1 MDKLDMNWILLI
13 NWIVISLIF
22 ISLIVNW
29 LVMEY
34 KLDSE
39 LLLIDKLD
47 N

>member
-1 MDKLDMNWILLI
+1 MYLTVVIDKLDSELN
-13 NWIVISLIF
+13 SLIS

-29 LVMEY
+29 LVMD

>member
-1 MDKLDMNWILLI
+1 MYLTVVIDKLDSELN
-13 NWIVISLIF
+13 SLIS
-22 ISLIVNW
+22 ILIVNW
-29 LVMEY
+29 LVMD

>member
-1 MDKLDMNWILLI
+1 MYLKVVIDKLDSELN
-13 NWIVISLIF
+13 SLIS

-29 LVMEY
+29 LVMD

>member
-1 MDKLDMNWILLI
+1 MYLTVVIDKLDSELN
-13 NWIVISLIF
+13 SLIS

>member
-29 LVMEY
+29 LVMD

>member
-1 MDKLDMNWILLI
+1 MNKLDMNWILLI

-29 LVMEY
+29 LVMD